1 MSMSQQESVACPS
14 CAETFDVTV
23 WASLNSN
30 MDPDAAE
37 QLRTGRL
44 FEAVCP
50 HCGETFQLNYPILF
64 HDMTQGVM
72 VQYTAS
78 EEEEVIKR
86 YLAGFKEQ
94 QEMFSK
100 LSMPIKR
107 QYRIV
112 ARKPDLFE
120 KAVIFNAGLDDRI
133 VEIMKVFAVGQIS
146 DQLGDSMPDQV
157 FYFREPNAEGFML
170 LRQTE
175 NGMEQIGHIPFSR
188 AIYDW
193 VKQGFKHEEDAGC
206 FISTSWASWYLEK
219 HQQDFAG
226 E

>member
-72 VQYTAS
+72 VQ
-78 EEEEVIKR
+78 
-86 YLAGFKEQ
+86 
-94 QEMFSK
+94 
-100 LSMPIKR
+100 
-107 QYRIV
+107 
-112 ARKPDLFE
+112 
-120 KAVIFNAGLDDRI
+120 
-133 VEIMKVFAVGQIS
+133 
-146 DQLGDSMPDQV
+146 
-157 FYFREPNAEGFML
+157 
-170 LRQTE
+170 
-175 NGMEQIGHIPFSR
+175 
-188 AIYDW
+188 
-193 VKQGFKHEEDAGC
+193 
-206 FISTSWASWYLEK
+206 
-219 HQQDFAG
+219 
-226 E
+226 